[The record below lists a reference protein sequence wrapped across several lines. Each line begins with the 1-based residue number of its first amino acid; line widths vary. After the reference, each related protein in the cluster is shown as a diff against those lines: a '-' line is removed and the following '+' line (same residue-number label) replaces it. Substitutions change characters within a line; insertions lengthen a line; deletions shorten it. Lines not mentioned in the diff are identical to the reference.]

1 MKKRKGKTKRWLAGI
16 LSAVLV
22 IGSINLVDALEG
34 SNGESALYDAP
45 ELTIT
50 QGATDYDLMKDITY
64 DSSMYELAVVND
76 GGFDVNTVG
85 DYEVTYSLTSKDD
98 GTLEPG
104 DSGDASNSDNEN
116 KDQNS
121 GDNQGG
127 DNTQTGDNSD
137 NAGSDNG
144 SDSSDSSNTGDS
156 ADAGQGDTGSDSSN
170 AEDSM
175 DAGQGD
181 TNSDSSNAGDSTDA
195 GQGDTSSDSSN
206 AEDTADAVSGEDA
219 VQSEENTG
227 DTGVLGVSRPR
238 TGVDMSYQSEPMDA
252 EAVDVTEG
260 DDTNTGDT
268 QEKQVITFKRMVHVV
283 QASEDKEPVYVAREL
298 VLTQGEEDY
307 DLTDEIVYDD
317 VKYTLE
323 VVELGGFDINKI
335 GSYEVTYSLTP
346 VTTEGTQENG
356 QDDTQENQVITFQRT
371 VTVKAAVEET
381 GEFEVPELYLEQ
393 GQEDYDLAAGLVY
406 DENKYKLNIKDDGNF
421 DIMLSGEY
429 KVTFVLDLLEEN
441 PDSENNTG
449 DADASD
455 PDQTD
460 GDQSEKVLGATRS
473 MDSSAENADDK
484 TENKNT
490 EDNNTESG
498 NVEDKKEE
506 NENTDNTDQTEDTF
520 VIPEGITIFT
530 RKVIVSPSLVRSAG
544 LLDDLATW
552 PDESLLTEDYIEINF
567 KVGVPI
573 KPGKTINVRSGQ
585 TITVSNGLL
594 TGGTNTLF
602 NVQDG
607 GHLTLN
613 NVTITGNTVDDQGAV
628 CVQNGALLDLGYN
641 DKIPV
646 VSPQIINNNSNGKA
660 RNLVVADG
668 SKVRL
673 NANTVQKIGI
683 SYLGDITK
691 TEPKALIHG
700 GRYAITDS
708 DVNNFTSDETTCETI
723 LLYDQIILRYAQPK
737 FLFFDQVQY
746 FAQVGYPNIATYQPI
761 RFEQAGAK
769 VDKICGTPAS
779 SYKITDISD
788 IMQYDLIMLCTPY
801 PNYYGSTH
809 DFDEAEYEILAEY
822 INNGGRIIIQAE
834 DAERA
839 NPFWRTTNPVATNI
853 ARKLGAGFQ
862 IVSEINGS
870 AVGIPSTSDMQ
881 VMSNDLT
888 SGIAPWRVFFSSP
901 ILLDAGIL
909 STTLFKARATNG
921 QYYSF
926 CEDMMAGTRADGSK
940 WGNIMILA
948 DADIWES
955 TTAPN
960 TIQFAK
966 NLIENSY
973 LHRASAAAG
982 VNPNNNSLDY
992 QAKILGSDS
1001 ADKESYMTPATA
1013 LEKVGQDETV
1023 VLLKNSGLTSVDNM
1037 LLYNSSSIKE
1047 MNGNTVHADSNETNI
1062 DVSDTGAITL
1072 RSGVVTVSNTDANER
1087 KITVDGYVITSKAD
1101 YTVKAVDTS
1110 NDTTLGDSQVS
1121 VTLKAVGDTFT
1132 AVKNGA
1138 TYNYTATKNNQTFY
1152 LGEYSAV
1159 LNWEERNGVA
1169 ALASIGS
1176 PEFPAELVKPQTQ
1189 PNNPYHQLT
1198 PYTVTIKPREDYSI
1212 DVDKV
1217 WVSMGV
1223 DAQGD
1228 PQMLD
1233 ASEFD
1238 KSKDPNTGIITVT
1251 VKKPVDGDLIYYVGK
1266 VNGGSSSG
1274 STVTHD
1280 RTTIQVTSAAGSA
1293 VTTPE
1298 FTATYFDE
1306 QKSKDITVSS
1316 QNGKVEVFKNVEVT
1330 LKFPAMNPSDPN
1342 PTEADLGITED
1353 ETFDI
1358 LTKLA
1363 ETGSTTDLKAGFDWT
1378 DKSYTYKFTSTS
1390 ASYDLEAS
1398 YEKSHVVH
1406 IHVSG
1411 GSMDT
1416 NTIPA
1421 GLEANTQSASNIRI
1435 IVPDQTTLD
1444 NLKFSPDGSLQNPS
1458 FTAKWLSHDNTTD
1471 LGAVN
1476 FSEDAGSWKGSTLAV
1491 TQPSYLNVSFVAGQM
1506 LTIRIK
1512 GGTLDTAYGT
1522 PVRNW
1527 ITKAAAS
1534 SGFDHEYQLVVPEN
1548 DQTVHFKINVE
1559 GSNILKSILANT
1571 KDVTSMV
1578 EAVKDQNNR
1587 IIAYTNGDAG
1597 STIREA
1603 TTIDVT
1609 LVPSCTVTF
1618 WNKEVSPEKKL
1629 GTEVVM
1635 DGGKLDKAAYA
1646 KMAAAAVLPGYQFM
1660 AWKDAAGKVYT
1671 DQVEIS
1677 ADTDLHAVFREK
1689 ASGVSPN
1696 GNTIAAND
1704 FKIHLN
1710 SVKNGKFNNAEA
1722 VKRAKAEAYDAK
1734 GKDVTNLISVE
1745 GIDAVQR
1752 EGDFQLTFRYDDAF
1766 VEVTVTVTN
1775 EIPVVTGKTAYTL
1788 TFEGV
1793 PNGAAEYKVYSKAG
1807 AVVAGAAIEET
1818 ANGIY
1823 RITGLEKGT
1832 EYKIDGDVLGSTT
1845 GKTALVDAEDI
1856 AKQFEDKQGDT
1867 KTNGEKGKDEKAENP
1882 NAKVVV
1888 DDDGN
1893 YKVIVKKDINHSV
1906 EIPDT
1911 WENVKIDLG
1920 GHTITGNNAD
1930 ASNEAKP
1937 GLVFKKDDTATE
1949 HPGTNLEIVNGTI
1962 QGGSGSAAHPD
1973 GAAGVGEAAG
1983 SKPSQAGI
1991 TVGANAVIKG
2001 GNGAD
2006 GENGSNGGNGGS
2018 GIEGT
2023 IGTTVNGG
2031 SVSGGNGGKGSD
2043 SATGTPGNGGNG
2055 GSGIKT
2061 DKDVV
2066 INGGTITGGNAGNG
2080 GNATGENNTNPGGSG
2095 GNGGSGVSSGSGKID
2110 NNGGTITGG
2119 DAGNGGSSEKGNG
2132 GTGGNGGSGSIG
2144 ETNNTNGGTTTGGNG
2159 GNGGNSNNGGN
2170 NGNGGSGGKG
2180 TEETVNGG
2188 NQDGN
2193 NGQDGKIF
2201 FVILFKDQKQNPLN
2215 AADPCKVAANGKITK
2230 DYFGKMQEKT
2240 DAQAKAD
2247 EKFFAWTE
2255 ENHADKV
2262 YTAETEITASVTLVP
2277 VYRADSNV
2285 VPGQDGNTIAADN
2298 FSIRIE
2304 KVSSLTETEA
2314 KKLANVKAYD
2324 KKGADITN
2332 TVTVDQDKLSALQQS
2347 TAGIHPDALT
2357 FEIPGSVK
2365 VSVTVEITDDNPVIT
2380 GKTAHTLTFKGRAN
2394 ETYEYQE
2401 LDAQGTPTGKVLTI
2415 LTDGDGKATI
2425 TGLKKATP
2433 YQISHK
2439 KYGSVNGKTAL
2450 VDAKDIAKQFEDRG
2464 AGDTTGNNATDRT
2477 EKAENSNVQ
2486 VVVDDDGNYKVIVKK
2501 DIDHTVEIPD
2511 TWGEVKIDLGGHT
2524 ITGDKADDNNAAKP
2538 GLDFVKDGS
2547 INEHPGTKL
2556 EIVNGTIK
2564 GGDGSAKHPDGAPG
2578 IGASGD
2584 TADAG
2589 LIIGSNANVIG
2600 GNGADGTEGKDGGNG
2615 GAGIDGNGKIT
2626 PTVNGTV
2633 TGGNGGKGGDSAT
2646 GTPGNGGNGGTGISA
2661 GDKTITIN
2669 SGGTVEG
2676 GDAGNGGN
2684 ATGDNTNPG
2693 GNGGNGGTGTETTQ
2707 PGKTDNNGG
2716 TTSGGNG
2723 GDGGNSNNG
2732 NGGNGGNGGSGSTG
2746 ENNNNGGTS
2755 SGGNG
2760 GNGGDSN
2767 NGTGGNGGNGG
2778 SSGETGGNGGNNS
2791 GGNGGNGGD
2800 SNSGNGGSGGNG
2812 GESNSGT
2819 GGNGGNGG
2827 GSNNSTGGNGGN
2839 GGGSNNGT
2847 GGNGGNGG
2855 NSNNGNGGNG
2865 GNGGGSN
2872 SGNNG
2877 NGGSSGSNGNRPGG
2891 NGGGS
2896 NNGNGGNGGNN
2907 GGGNSGNN
2915 GGDNSGNNGG
2925 DNSGNNGGDNGG
2937 NNGGDNSNNNSGST
2951 GNTGNTP
2958 DAGNTAGNDSGN
2970 NAHKGNKGN
2979 STGNSNAGQ
2988 KDPAEDDSL
2997 NDAADESSLTGDADG
3012 SDADGS
3018 DADGIQEEG
3027 SIHADSDSVENGT
3040 DSDSH
3045 IPFGECGFH
3054 WIPIVW
3060 LLVILG
3066 YTVVRV
3072 KKLRDESEEA

>member
-22 IGSINLVDALEG
+22 IGSINIVDALEG

-144 SDSSDSSNTGDS
+144 SDSSDSSNGGDS

-181 TNSDSSNAGDSTDA
+181 TNSDSSNA
-195 GQGDTSSDSSN
+195 
-206 AEDTADAVSGEDA
+206 EDTADAVSGEDA
-219 VQSEENTG
+219 AQSEENTG

-238 TGVDMSYQSEPMDA
+238 TGVDMSYQSEPVGA
-252 EAVDVTEG
+252 EAVDVTKG
-260 DDTNTGDT
+260 DDTNTVDT
-268 QEKQVITFKRMVHVV
+268 QEKQVITFTRTVHVV
-283 QASEDKEPVYVAREL
+283 AASEDKEPVYVAREL

-317 VKYTLE
+317 VKYTLD

-371 VTVKAAVEET
+371 VTVKAAVEENALY
-381 GEFEVPELYLEQ
+381 EAPDLYLEW
-393 GQEDYDLAAGLVY
+393 GQEDYDLTEGIIYDKDLYEVKVSDPGDFDIYTLGEYEVTYVLDRLGKSAKAEDTQTSKTEETTASNEDTDNAQTATLELTDEKQSVDPADGDITNSTEEKSSEVKTASQEAVY
-406 DENKYKLNIKDDGNF
+406 FTRNVIVEEGEAEIYAINYGVSTYRNVRGKYIVNLGTPVWTDDMHSKFQFTNVKIDTEGEDISLMTITLSNGKLPDNILNDANIKDSDGKSATWIFKDGKSSQEIEKKIQTMTF
-421 DIMLSGEY
+421 DYVNDMNVYVSINTNENKGFDADLSLM
-429 KVTFVLDLLEEN
+429 KLTKW
-441 PDSENNTG
+441 SENG
-449 DADASD
+449 HYYLYI
-455 PDQTD
+455 DQGTSWTRAY
-460 GDQSEKVLGATRS
+460 QQAMSYKLGGEQGYLATITSKEEIEYLLSLNLKPTWTAGTRLVKIDES
-473 MDSSAENADDK
+473 LINNDK
-484 TENKNT
+484 IDMVVPGIFTYRNKNHT
-490 EDNNTESG
+490 ADTNVSQTHYYWAAGPESG
-498 NVEDKKEE
+498 NTVKPDLWDLYEP
-506 NENTDNTDQTEDTF
+506 NEA
-520 VIPEGITIFT
+520 IAPE
-530 RKVIVSPSLVRSAG
+530 
-544 LLDDLATW
+544 
-552 PDESLLTEDYIEINF
+552 
-567 KVGVPI
+567 VPI
-573 KPGKTINVRSGQ
+573 DS
-585 TITVSNGLL
+585 
-594 TGGTNTLF
+594 TLSD
-602 NVQDG
+602 VQEYESCVMVIAERQ
-607 GHLTLN
+607 TLN
-613 NVTITGNTVDDQGAV
+613 DIKEGNRTDTPALQVTGFFIEFGGYADGADPG
-628 CVQNGALLDLGYN
+628 QPDNSKKGE
-641 DKIPV
+641 
-646 VSPQIINNNSNGKA
+646 VSV
-660 RNLVVADG
+660 VVA
-668 SKVRL
+668 
-673 NANTVQKIGI
+673 
-683 SYLGDITK
+683 
-691 TEPKALIHG
+691 P
-700 GRYAITDS
+700 
-708 DVNNFTSDETTCETI
+708 
-723 LLYDQIILRYAQPK
+723 
-737 FLFFDQVQY
+737 
-746 FAQVGYPNIATYQPI
+746 
-761 RFEQAGAK
+761 
-769 VDKICGTPAS
+769 
-779 SYKITDISD
+779 
-788 IMQYDLIMLCTPY
+788 M
-801 PNYYGSTH
+801 
-809 DFDEAEYEILAEY
+809 
-822 INNGGRIIIQAE
+822 
-834 DAERA
+834 DAEA
-839 NPFWRTTNPVATNI
+839 
-853 ARKLGAGFQ
+853 
-862 IVSEINGS
+862 SING
-870 AVGIPSTSDMQ
+870 VKY
-881 VMSNDLT
+881 
-888 SGIAPWRVFFSSP
+888 AP
-901 ILLDAGIL
+901 
-909 STTLFKARATNG
+909 
-921 QYYSF
+921 
-926 CEDMMAGTRADGSK
+926 
-940 WGNIMILA
+940 LA
-948 DADIWES
+948 DALEL
-955 TTAPN
+955 
-960 TIQFAK
+960 AK
-966 NLIENSY
+966 
-973 LHRASAAAG
+973 AG
-982 VNPNNNSLDY
+982 DEV
-992 QAKILGSDS
+992 QIIK
-1001 ADKESYMTPATA
+1001 
-1013 LEKVGQDETV
+1013 EKVTEVTDGK
-1023 VLLKNSGLTSVDNM
+1023 LKN
-1037 LLYNSSSIKE
+1037 SSIKE
-1047 MNGNTVHADSNETNI
+1047 MNGNTVHADSNGTNI

-1087 KITVDGYVITSKAD
+1087 KITVDGYVLTSTAD

-1110 NDTTLGDSQVS
+1110 NDTTLGDSQAS

-1138 TYNYTATKNNQTFY
+1138 TYTYTATKDNQTFY

-1217 WVSMGV
+1217 CVSMGV
-1223 DAQGD
+1223 DAQGA

-1233 ASEFD
+1233 ASEFNI
-1238 KSKDPNTGIITVT
+1238 SKDQGTGNITVT
-1251 VKKPVDGDLIYYVGK
+1251 VKKPVNGDLIYYVGK

-1421 GLEANTQSASNIRI
+1421 GREANTQSASNIRI

-1597 STIREA
+1597 STIGEA

-1660 AWKDAAGKVYT
+1660 AWKDTAGKVYT
-1671 DQVEIS
+1671 DQTVIS
-1677 ADTDLHAVFREK
+1677 AATELHAVFREK
-1689 ASGVSPN
+1689 ANISQN
-1696 GNTIAAND
+1696 GNIIAAND

-1710 SVKNGKFNNAEA
+1710 SIKKGAFNTSEA
-1722 VKRAKAEAYDAK
+1722 VKRAKAEAYDAN
-1734 GKDVTNLISVE
+1734 GKDVTTLISVE
-1745 GIDAVQR
+1745 GLDAVLK
-1752 EGDFQLTFRYDDAF
+1752 EGTFPLTFKYGDASIT
-1766 VEVTVTVTN
+1766 VNVTVTN
-1775 EIPVVTGKTAYTL
+1775 AIPVVTGKTAYTL

-1793 PNGAAEYKVYSKAG
+1793 PNGASEYKVYSMSG
-1807 AVVAGAAIEET
+1807 AVVAGAKIEET

-1882 NAKVVV
+1882 NVKVVV

-1911 WENVKIDLG
+1911 WGDVKVDLG
-1920 GHTITGNNAD
+1920 GNSINGNDAD
-1930 ASNEAKP
+1930 AANSAKP
-1937 GLVFKKDDTATE
+1937 GLIFKKDSGND
-1949 HPGTNLEIVNGTI
+1949 HPGTNLVITNGTI
-1962 QGGSGSAAHPD
+1962 QGGNGSAAHPD
-1973 GAAGVGEAAG
+1973 GAAGIGTATPDRPADA
-1983 SKPSQAGI
+1983 KI
-1991 TVGANAVIKG
+1991 TVGADAKVQG

-2006 GENGSNGGNGGS
+2006 AGDSTGADAANGGNGGA
-2018 GIEGT
+2018 GIEGEITPT
-2023 IGTTVNGG
+2023 IDGGTVT
-2031 SVSGGNGGKGSD
+2031 GGNGGKGGSSD
-2043 SATGTPGNGGNG
+2043 TGAPGNGGNGGAGIKTNHKNVTVKEGTVTGGSAGDGGNVTGENNTASGGDGGKGGAGIDSGRADIVIGPGNTDVQGGAGGNGGNSNKGNGGNG
-2055 GSGIKT
+2055 GSGGSGAEAGKI
-2061 DKDVV
+2061 DNDR
-2066 INGGTITGGNAGNG
+2066 GTIA
-2080 GNATGENNTNPGGSG
+2080 G
-2095 GNGGSGVSSGSGKID
+2095 GNGGSGGNSS
-2110 NNGGTITGG
+2110 NGGHN
-2119 DAGNGGSSEKGNG
+2119 GN
-2132 GTGGNGGSGSIG
+2132 GGNGGSGTKGNHTS
-2144 ETNNTNGGTTTGGNG
+2144 TNGGT
-2159 GNGGNSNNGGN
+2159 SSD
-2170 NGNGGSGGKG
+2170 GSK
-2180 TEETVNGG
+2180 
-2188 NQDGN
+2188 
-2193 NGQDGKIF
+2193 GQDGQSY
-2201 FVILFKDQKQNPLN
+2201 VAVLFENRNGNSLN
-2215 AADPCKVAANGKITK
+2215 AGKPVQIVLNGKIDQVTF
-2230 DYFGKMQEKT
+2230 DKMQQE
-2240 DAQAKAD
+2240 AD
-2247 EKFFAWTE
+2247 QSKKDNEVFFAWV
-2255 ENHADKV
+2255 DKNDDTKA
-2262 YTAETEITASVTLVP
+2262 YTTETEVTASVTLVP

-2380 GKTAHTLTFKGRAN
+2380 GKTAVSYR
-2394 ETYEYQE
+2394 
-2401 LDAQGTPTGKVLTI
+2401 
-2415 LTDGDGKATI
+2415 I
-2425 TGLKKATP
+2425 TC
-2433 YQISHK
+2433 
-2439 KYGSVNGKTAL
+2439 
-2450 VDAKDIAKQFEDRG
+2450 
-2464 AGDTTGNNATDRT
+2464 
-2477 EKAENSNVQ
+2477 
-2486 VVVDDDGNYKVIVKK
+2486 
-2501 DIDHTVEIPD
+2501 
-2511 TWGEVKIDLGGHT
+2511 
-2524 ITGDKADDNNAAKP
+2524 
-2538 GLDFVKDGS
+2538 
-2547 INEHPGTKL
+2547 
-2556 EIVNGTIK
+2556 
-2564 GGDGSAKHPDGAPG
+2564 
-2578 IGASGD
+2578 
-2584 TADAG
+2584 
-2589 LIIGSNANVIG
+2589 
-2600 GNGADGTEGKDGGNG
+2600 
-2615 GAGIDGNGKIT
+2615 
-2626 PTVNGTV
+2626 
-2633 TGGNGGKGGDSAT
+2633 
-2646 GTPGNGGNGGTGISA
+2646 
-2661 GDKTITIN
+2661 
-2669 SGGTVEG
+2669 
-2676 GDAGNGGN
+2676 
-2684 ATGDNTNPG
+2684 
-2693 GNGGNGGTGTETTQ
+2693 
-2707 PGKTDNNGG
+2707 
-2716 TTSGGNG
+2716 
-2723 GDGGNSNNG
+2723 NNG
-2732 NGGNGGNGGSGSTG
+2732 NQRTLI
-2746 ENNNNGGTS
+2746 
-2755 SGGNG
+2755 
-2760 GNGGDSN
+2760 
-2767 NGTGGNGGNGG
+2767 
-2778 SSGETGGNGGNNS
+2778 NS
-2791 GGNGGNGGD
+2791 
-2800 SNSGNGGSGGNG
+2800 
-2812 GESNSGT
+2812 
-2819 GGNGGNGG
+2819 
-2827 GSNNSTGGNGGN
+2827 
-2839 GGGSNNGT
+2839 
-2847 GGNGGNGG
+2847 
-2855 NSNNGNGGNG
+2855 
-2865 GNGGGSN
+2865 
-2872 SGNNG
+2872 
-2877 NGGSSGSNGNRPGG
+2877 
-2891 NGGGS
+2891 
-2896 NNGNGGNGGNN
+2896 
-2907 GGGNSGNN
+2907 
-2915 GGDNSGNNGG
+2915 
-2925 DNSGNNGGDNGG
+2925 
-2937 NNGGDNSNNNSGST
+2937 
-2951 GNTGNTP
+2951 
-2958 DAGNTAGNDSGN
+2958 
-2970 NAHKGNKGN
+2970 
-2979 STGNSNAGQ
+2979 
-2988 KDPAEDDSL
+2988 
-2997 NDAADESSLTGDADG
+2997 
-3012 SDADGS
+3012 
-3018 DADGIQEEG
+3018 
-3027 SIHADSDSVENGT
+3027 
-3040 DSDSH
+3040 
-3045 IPFGECGFH
+3045 
-3054 WIPIVW
+3054 
-3060 LLVILG
+3060 
-3066 YTVVRV
+3066 
-3072 KKLRDESEEA
+3072 